1 MRRRR
6 SLTLKERTM
15 HKIVAL
21 VYLTFALIGGLAVV
35 ATA

>member
-6 SLTLKERTM
+6 SLTLEEGTM

-21 VYLTFALIGGLAVV
+21 VYLAFALIGGVAVI